1 MAAAF
6 TLDNVSFHFS
16 EKELL
21 TQASLTLSEG
31 DKAGVVGLNGAG
43 KSTLLKLLYGLEQ
56 PDQGTVTQKNGLM
69 VSYLPQTPDLDPQ
82 ASIVEQ
88 VLQMIGLTD
97 PAEAEAAA
105 YEAKTILSRLGFS
118 DFSQPCGQLSGGQQK
133 RVALAAILC
142 RPSDVLLLDEPT
154 NHLDTDMVD
163 ELEARLKKFRGT
175 LVMVTHDR
183 YFLERVCSRI
193 LEVTGGKIESYQT
206 NYQGYLIEK
215 AQRED
220 MAAATLRKRQSL
232 YRTELAWIQRGA
244 QARST
249 KAKGRIQAFETLS
262 ESIQTGPAEK
272 SLEIQ
277 SVASRLGR
285 KILSADHLSVILGD
299 KNIINDFSYTLLR
312 DDRIGVIGANGA
324 GKTTLLK
331 ALMGQLPPSA
341 GEVIQGETVKIGL
354 FAQISPALPPDTLVI
369 DAVRNVANR
378 VYTPKGDLSAAQML
392 ETFLF
397 PSGMHYQQVS
407 RLSGGER
414 RRLYLLQVLMAAPNI
429 LFLDEPT
436 NDLDIETLTVLEDYL
451 DFFQGAV
458 IAVSHDRYFLDRV
471 THKLFALKDGI
482 LTPYEGGYE
491 AYARARDA
499 QSPSPV
505 LKKEKDE
512 ASKRERTVSKRK
524 FTFKEQR
531 DFDTIEDT
539 ISQLEGDLESVQREI
554 EANSSNYQKVQEL
567 MICQE
572 SLEAALEK
580 AMDRWMELQEIF
592 DEIQRNTDGG

>member
-1 MAAAF
+1 
-6 TLDNVSFHFS
+6 L
-16 EKELL
+16 EKP
-21 TQASLTLSEG
+21 
-31 DKAGVVGLNGAG
+31 DK
-43 KSTLLKLLYGLEQ
+43 
-56 PDQGTVTQKNGLM
+56 GTVTQKNGLT
-69 VSYLPQTPDLDPQ
+69 VSYLPQTPDLDPK
-82 ASIVEQ
+82 ATIVEQ
-88 VLQMIGLTD
+88 VLKLLGLTD
-97 PAEAEAAA
+97 PAESEAAA

-118 DFSQPCGQLSGGQQK
+118 DFDQPCGELSGGQQK

-142 RPSDVLLLDEPT
+142 RPTDVLLLDEPT

-249 KAKGRIQAFETLS
+249 KAKGRIQAFEALT
-262 ESIQTGPAEK
+262 ESIQTAPAEK
-272 SLEIQ
+272 NLEIQ

-285 KILSADHLSVILGD
+285 KILSAEGLNVSFGEH
-299 KNIINDFSYTLLR
+299 KIIENFSYTLLR
-312 DDRIGVIGANGA
+312 DDRIGIIGGNGV

-331 ALMGQLPPSA
+331 ALMGEIAPTSGQ
-341 GEVIQGETVKIGL
+341 VIQGDTVKIGH
-354 FAQISPALPPDTLVI
+354 FAQVSPVLPPDTLVI
-369 DAVRNVANR
+369 DAVRHVANR
-378 VYTPKGDLSAAQML
+378 VYTPKGDLTAAQML

-451 DFFQGAV
+451 DSFQGAV
-458 IAVSHDRYFLDRV
+458 IVVSHDRYFLDRV
-471 THKLFALKDGI
+471 TRRLFALKDGH
-482 LTPYEGGYE
+482 LKPYEGGYD
-491 AYARARDA
+491 AYVLDRDTA
-499 QSPSPV
+499 AAAVQPP
-505 LKKEKDE
+505 KKEKE
-512 ASKRERTVSKRK
+512 ENVKRERTASKRK

-539 ISQLEGDLESVQREI
+539 IAKLEADI
-554 EANSSNYQKVQEL
+554 EDVKSSIDANSSNYQMIAEL
-567 MICQE
+567 MTKQE
-572 SLEAALEK
+572 ALEAELEK
-580 AMDRWMELQEIF
+580 AMDRWVELQEIF
-592 DEIQRNTDGG
+592 EEIQRGG

>member
-6 TLDNVSFHFS
+6 TLENVSFHYS

-21 TQASLTLSEG
+21 TDASLTLSEG

-43 KSTLLKLLYGLEQ
+43 KSTLLKLLSGHEA
-56 PDQGTVTQKNGLM
+56 PDRGIITRKNGLT
-69 VSYLPQTPDLDPQ
+69 VSYLPQTPALDPQ

-88 VLQMIGLTD
+88 VLSLMGHTD
-97 PAEAEAAA
+97 EGEREAAA
-105 YEAKTILSRLGFS
+105 YEAKTILSKLGFT
-118 DFSQPCGQLSGGQQK
+118 DFDQRCGQLSGGQQK

-142 RPSDVLLLDEPT
+142 HSCDVLLLDEPT

-183 YFLERVCSRI
+183 YFLERICTRI
-193 LEVTGGKIESYQT
+193 LEVTGGKVESYQT

-220 MAAATLRKRQSL
+220 IAAATLRKRQSL

-249 KAKGRIQAFETLS
+249 KAKGRIQAFESLK
-262 ESIQTGPAEK
+262 ESIQTGSAEK

-277 SVASRLGR
+277 SVSSRLGK
-285 KILSADHLSVILGD
+285 KILSAEQLSITLG
-299 KNIINDFSYTLLR
+299 KREIIIDFSYTLLR
-312 DDRIGVIGANGA
+312 DDRIGIIGANGA
-324 GKTTLLK
+324 GKTTLLR
-331 ALMGQLPPSA
+331 ALMGQIPASS
-341 GEVIQGETVKIGL
+341 GQVIQGETVKIGH
-354 FAQISPALPPDTLVI
+354 FAQVSPALPPETLVI

-451 DFFQGAV
+451 DSFAGAV
-458 IAVSHDRYFLDRV
+458 VAVSHDRYFLDRV
-471 THKLFALKDGI
+471 TRRLFSLKDGR
-482 LTPYEGGYE
+482 LTPYEGGYD
-491 AYARARDA
+491 AYAADRDA
-499 QSPSPV
+499 QALLQMP
-505 LKKEKDE
+505 KREKED
-512 ASKRERTVSKRK
+512 SVKRERTGAKRK

-531 DFDTIEDT
+531 DFDTIEAV
-539 ISQLEGDLESVQREI
+539 IANLEAQIGATQKEV
-554 EANSSNYQKVQEL
+554 EANSSNYQRVTEL
-567 MICQE
+567 MAKQA
-572 SLEAALEK
+572 SLEDELEK
-580 AMDRWMELQEIF
+580 AMERWMELQEIF
-592 DEIQRNTDGG
+592 EEIQRNH